1 MKKFISLILSA
12 VLLLSLCI
20 PAFAADFSD
29 FTSAHWA
36 YSYVTE
42 LVNDG
47 TINGYTD
54 GTFRPEG
61 TVTRAEFVK
70 MIGMGPDVRTEPFDD
85 VTSSHWAYNY
95 IMTSGL
101 DALKDNTFAPDT
113 PITRG
118 DVAVLL
124 WKRAGSKAG
133 ITTPPIIHRQ
143 GDNSDAIS
151 WVYTNGIMVGD
162 DYVDLRLG
170 DTLTRAEASALI
182 IRSRNVTD
190 ATEKTVFANNLDPQ
204 IFEKVYNAFKLTD
217 RSYEADAT
225 ITNGE
230 LAMAAARL
238 MCGFDFP
245 TYPGVSATKSF
256 EHEHAQPLNMLCRY
270 YLGEENDNAAYVDK
284 NATLKEAVAAM
295 MFAALR
301 GSGVYIPTGTE
312 QYPTYTTSSNEK
324 FDNMLKYAY
333 SNGIWFTSPAE
344 MAMDKDVTM
353 KELALLVLE
362 LDGFSG
368 FHRVSVINS
377 AKTALKN
384 AKIRTDVANYPSNAA
399 DYRIILADVPNK
411 VYETAFTSKV
421 TAPVDSYKLTSDFR
435 DIFTSM
441 FVTWTRALASVG
453 YELEVSY
460 YPGVAV
466 DNGNGYTLRVGISFK
481 NVPQNSKLGDLIN
494 CVNAADGELVVN
506 SGDTIYAD
514 VDTGKKIDSV
524 VTGIENMVLSQIIY

>member
-1 MKKFISLILSA
+1 MKKTISLILSA
-12 VLLLSLCI
+12 VLMLSLCA
-20 PAFAADFSD
+20 PVFAADFTD

-36 YSYVTE
+36 YSYVTA

-47 TINGYTD
+47 TINGYAD

-70 MIGMGPDVRTEPFDD
+70 MIGMGTETRTEPFDD
-85 VTSSHWAYNY
+85 VPASHWAYGY
-95 IMTSGL
+95 IMSSGL

-133 ITTPPIIHRQ
+133 ITTPPVIHRQ

-162 DYVDLRLG
+162 DFVDLRLN

-190 ATEKTVFANNLDPQ
+190 ATEKTIFADKLDSR
-204 IFEKVYNAFKLTD
+204 IYEEVYNAFKLTD
-217 RSYEADAT
+217 RPYDADAT
-225 ITNGE
+225 VTNGE

-256 EHEHAQPLNMLCRY
+256 EHEYAQPLNMLCRY

-284 NATLKEAVAAM
+284 NATVKEAVAAM

-312 QYPTYTTSSNEK
+312 QYPAYTASSNEK

-333 SNGIWFTSPAE
+333 ANGIWFTTPDAME
-344 MAMDKDVTM
+344 MDKNVTM
-353 KELALLVLE
+353 KELATLALE
-362 LDGFSG
+362 LNGFSG

-377 AKTALKN
+377 AKTTLKN
-384 AKIRTDVANYPSNAA
+384 AKIRTDVAKYPSNAA

-411 VYETAFTSKV
+411 VYEAPFATKV

-435 DIFTSM
+435 DVFTSM
-441 FVTWTRALASVG
+441 FSTWVRALASVG
-453 YELEVSY
+453 YELEVTY
-460 YPGVAV
+460 YPGVSV

-481 NVPQNSKLGDLIN
+481 NVPENTKLGDLIN
-494 CVNAADGELVVN
+494 CVNAADGALIVN

-524 VTGIENMVLSQIIY
+524 VTGIDNMVLSQIIY